1 MKDQKTNP
9 KFSIVI
15 PTLDEEVCLPLLLK
29 DLAAQS
35 WTDFEVI
42 HVDGGSKDKTLEK
55 AKKWES
61 KLNLRTISHDVKNV
75 SAQRNR
81 GASEAT
87 GDWIIFM
94 DADNRLPSY
103 FLLGIEYRIEYAAQ
117 HPKKHFDVFTTL
129 LHLNKDDIKDPKSRT
144 SANFINV
151 FLRTT
156 GKTEKPMVLGS
167 MIGIRK
173 EIFRNIKFNEKSKVS
188 EDSIFVKDCI
198 KSGWEYVVLTS
209 PTYAYS
215 MRRVKSNGM
224 IKTATSGFIMNLRYS
239 IGDDFSENDYGYEM
253 LGGSSYKKSKRQDD
267 DDEDDFDDED

>member
-1 MKDQKTNP
+1 MKDQKKNP
-9 KFSIVI
+9 RFSIII
-15 PTLDEEVCLPLLLK
+15 PTLDEEVCLPLLLQ

-35 WTDFEVI
+35 WANFEVI
-42 HVDGGSKDKTLEK
+42 HVDGGSSDKTLQK
-55 AKKWES
+55 AKEWED
-61 KLNLRTISHDVKNV
+61 KLKLKSISHDVKSV

-81 GASEAT
+81 GASEAS

-129 LHLNKDDIKDPKSRT
+129 LHLNKDDIKDSKSRT

-173 EIFRNIKFNEKSKVS
+173 EIFRKIKFNEKSKVS

-198 KSGWEYVVLTS
+198 RAGWEYLVLTS

-224 IKTATSGFIMNLRYS
+224 IKTATSGFIMNLRYT

-253 LGGSSYKKSKRQDD
+253 LGGGSYKASNDFDD
-267 DDEDDFDDED
+267 DDDDMDEEE

>member
-1 MKDQKTNP
+1 MNDKKTKP
-9 KFSIVI
+9 RFSIVI
-15 PTLDEEVCLPLLLK
+15 PTLDEEVRLPLLLQ
-29 DLAAQS
+29 DLALQT

-55 AKKWES
+55 AKEWEDR
-61 KLNLRTISHDVKNV
+61 LNLRTISHDVKSV

-81 GASEAT
+81 GASEAK
-87 GDWIIFM
+87 GDWIVFM
-94 DADNRLPSY
+94 DADNRLPVY
-103 FLLGIEYRIEYAAQ
+103 FLLGIEYRLEYATW

-167 MIGIRK
+167 MIGIRR
-173 EIFRNIKFNEKSKVS
+173 EIFRKIKFNEKSKVS

-198 KSGWEYVVLTS
+198 KAGWEYVVLTS

-224 IKTATSGFIMNLRYS
+224 IKTAASGFIMNLRYS

-253 LGGSSYKKSKRQDD
+253 LGGGSYKLDNDCDD
-267 DDEDDFDDED
+267 DLEDDD

>member
-1 MKDQKTNP
+1 MKIDKLNP
-9 KFSIVI
+9 KFSIII
-15 PTLDEEVCLPLLLK
+15 PTLDEEICLPLLLK
-29 DLAAQS
+29 DLTLQS

-55 AKKWES
+55 AKEWEC
-61 KLNLRTISHDVKNV
+61 KLNFRTIKHNVKNV
-75 SAQRNR
+75 SAQRNL
-81 GASEAT
+81 GASKAK

-103 FLLGIEYRIEYAAQ
+103 FLLGIEYKIEFTACR
-117 HPKKHFDVFTTL
+117 PKKNFDVFTTL
-129 LHLNKDDIKDPKSRT
+129 LHLNDDDKKDAKSRT

-167 MIGIRK
+167 MIGIRR
-173 EIFRNIKFNEKSKVS
+173 EIFDNIKFNEKSKVS

-198 KSGWEYVVLTS
+198 RAGLDYVVLTN

-215 MRRVKSNGM
+215 MRRIKSNGM
-224 IKTATSGFIMNLRYS
+224 VRTATSGFIMNLRYS
-239 IGDDFSENDYGYEM
+239 VGDDFSENDYGYEM
-253 LGGSSYKKSKRQDD
+253 LGGSSYATDAKDD
-267 DDEDDFDDED
+267 LDDEDEDKA

>member
-1 MKDQKTNP
+1 MNVDKLNP

-15 PTLDEEVCLPLLLK
+15 PTLDEEICLPLLLS
-29 DLAAQS
+29 DLASQS

-55 AKKWES
+55 AKEWQD
-61 KLNLRTISHDVKNV
+61 KLDLKIISHDIKSV

-81 GASEAT
+81 GASEAK
-87 GDWIIFM
+87 GNWIIFM
-94 DADNRLPSY
+94 DADNRLPNY
-103 FLLGIEYRIEYAAQ
+103 FLLGIEYKIELAMRY
-117 HPKKHFDVFTTL
+117 PKKNFDVFTTL
-129 LHLNKDDIKDPKSRT
+129 FHLNDDDKNDSKSRT

-156 GKTEKPMVLGS
+156 GRTEKPMVLGA
-167 MIGIRK
+167 MIGIRRQ
-173 EIFRNIKFNEKSKVS
+173 IFKKIKFNEKSKVS

-198 KSGWEYVVLTS
+198 RAGWEYVVLTN

-239 IGDDFSENDYGYEM
+239 IGDDFSDNDYGYEM
-253 LGGSSYKKSKRQDD
+253 LGGSAYKTDAY
-267 DDEDDFDDED
+267 DEADKLDEED

>member
-1 MKDQKTNP
+1 MNDKKTNP
-9 KFSIVI
+9 KFSIII
-15 PTLDEEVCLPLLLK
+15 PTLDEEVCLPLLLQ
-29 DLAAQS
+29 DLALQTWA
-35 WTDFEVI
+35 DFEVI

-55 AKKWES
+55 AKEWEGR
-61 KLNLRTISHDVKNV
+61 LNLRTIQHDVKSV

-81 GASEAT
+81 GAREAK

-94 DADNRLPSY
+94 DADNRLPTY
-103 FLLGIEYRIEYAAQ
+103 FLLGIEYRIEYAVA

-129 LHLNKDDIKDPKSRT
+129 LHLNQDDIKDSKSRT

-156 GKTEKPMVLGS
+156 GKTEKPMVLGA
-167 MIGIRK
+167 MIGIRR
-173 EIFRNIKFNEKSKVS
+173 EIFKKIKFNEKSRVS

-198 KSGWEYVVLTS
+198 RAGWEYIVLTS

-239 IGDDFSENDYGYEM
+239 MGDDFSDTDCGYEM
-253 LGGSSYKKSKRQDD
+253 LGGSAYDI
-267 DDEDDFDDED
+267 DDEEDE